1 MYREIK
7 IILSPGVGAFSL
19 CACGCA
25 SAFVGVYVCLKL
37 LNTRVHMGINGLLD
51 QDGEKGLGSRGSV
64 RFQRDVMG
72 LQ

>member
-1 MYREIK
+1 M
-7 IILSPGVGAFSL
+7 
-19 CACGCA
+19 CACGRA

-37 LNTRVHMGINGLLD
+37 LNTRVHMGINVLLD